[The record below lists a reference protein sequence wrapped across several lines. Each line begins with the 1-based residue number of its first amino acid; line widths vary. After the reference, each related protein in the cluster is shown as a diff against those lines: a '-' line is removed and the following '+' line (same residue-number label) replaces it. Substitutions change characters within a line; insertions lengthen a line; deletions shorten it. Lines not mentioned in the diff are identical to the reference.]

1 MNGPPNDRGRR
12 TDGDVARA
20 RPLASGSTPI
30 RHRLLRRVRGMPSGV
45 VLVVA
50 GHGWGKST
58 LLGHLAATDDR
69 PVLAGRATPLGAVWH
84 TTPGGVSSPVTASE
98 AAATLAAL
106 RRPTLVT
113 LDDAHR
119 LREPADA
126 DGWFGRLA
134 AAVPPG
140 VQVVVAVR
148 ALPPSMIARYDA
160 PLAGVLD
167 VEDLALRPYEV
178 DRAAREGFDAP
189 LRADD
194 VHRLAAATDGWP
206 AAVDLFC
213 RATQGMLP
221 ADRRR
226 AVRGLRGAP
235 WYLADYAEHVLLAG
249 LTAQERRLL
258 MWGAAFDVLTPPR
271 LDALLEVSDSADVLR
286 NVAHRSVVP
295 LREFLAGYR
304 IPMPLRRYLGAR
316 LARDL
321 GPAQARAWW
330 SRAASVLE
338 SEGETASTIGLWAR
352 AERPADVVRV
362 AHAGTDLWTSVGGV
376 LRTDPAVRELVPQR
390 LSAFATMAEA
400 VADGA
405 LAPAARLLEQVD
417 RPDAPAGE
425 GEGADD
431 HELRPLLGAA
441 VPAAVRDLV
450 AVWSPDGTGHG
461 SSRGA
466 CSAPDD
472 ATIPVAQL
480 DAIGSW
486 ARALQCGLRQGRMPS
501 GPAECGLVAA
511 LLHGLAGR
519 VPEARAAL
527 AAVLDDEDEAPGT
540 LLAAAL
546 TESLVDPDARIE
558 TVADGADSVLRAAQR
573 LGLTWLQRLA
583 HAVVVAAE
591 DADDAQRQIAGLVQ
605 WARDVEDPWGGV
617 VIATVVTAIA
627 ARRGEDDAPSWLAL
641 AADWAARDTPV
652 LEAWCRLG
660 AARAAARDAG
670 RGAGSGSSAGSG
682 AASTAGAGSSA
693 GSPAVGGAGST
704 AEVPSV
710 AGAPSPAGIAV
721 VPDAASRERARGQAR
736 AGATEPTVTAAS
748 GAAASPLSGSPLPE
762 PSEPSG
768 SSGSWPAEEATTP
781 SSPSAPGASPLGGT
795 ARTGGRGGAAAGSG
809 ANDRRRPALEV
820 RCLGELAL
828 LVDGAAVDLT
838 VLRPRARSMLRMLA
852 VESGHPVHRERL
864 ALALW
869 PDLRPTA
876 AIHNLHV
883 SVSAVR
889 RALDDAHPMLGRDV
903 LVRVGESYLLRLDV
917 GDTCDLIALDE
928 GLREARR
935 EAARGDLA
943 SATQAWRAAVDRY
956 RADLLVD
963 EGSSEWVVGQRERV
977 RLAVADAA
985 SALARAELGEGRNRQ
1000 AAAAAV
1006 RAIELDEFRDDA
1018 WRVLVRSLT
1027 LSGEAAAAQRA
1038 RQGYARVLRALGIAQ
1053 PGTEVAGA
1061 RRAPGTAAAAPA
1073 SAASSPTAPPT
1084 GSPVTADPART
1095 QPAGSVRPL
1104 PSARGGAVARVLP
1117 VPDGPLSATA
1127 KDAEQSPTA
1136 ARATSGSG
1144 SSPRLVPV
1152 ARAPRPA
1159 RELDL
1164 EPEAVAPSA

>member
-1 MNGPPNDRGRR
+1 
-12 TDGDVARA
+12 
-20 RPLASGSTPI
+20 
-30 RHRLLRRVRGMPSGV
+30 MPSGV

-58 LLGHLAATDDR
+58 LLSHLAATDDR

-295 LREFLAGYR
+295 LREFPAGYR

-338 SEGETASTIGLWAR
+338 GEGETASTIGLWAR

-362 AHAGTDLWTSVGGV
+362 AHAGTDLWTSVSGV

-390 LSAFATMAEA
+390 LSAFATLTEA

-450 AVWSPDGTGHG
+450 AVWSPDGTEHG
-461 SSRGA
+461 SSRGG

-486 ARALQCGLRQGRMPS
+486 ARALQCGLRQGRVPS
-501 GPAECGLVAA
+501 GPAECGLVSA

-558 TVADGADSVLRAAQR
+558 TVADGADSVLRAAHR

-591 DADDAQRQIAGLVQ
+591 GADDAQRQIAGLVQ

-652 LEAWCRLG
+652 IEAWCRLG

-682 AASTAGAGSSA
+682 AASTAGSGSSA
-693 GSPAVGGAGST
+693 GSAAPAVGGPGPT

-809 ANDRRRPALEV
+809 ANDRRPALEV

-903 LVRVGESYLLRLDV
+903 LVRVEESYLLRLDV

-935 EAARGDLA
+935 EAARGELA

-977 RLAVADAA
+977 RLAVAEAA

-1152 ARAPRPA
+1152 AHAPRPA